1 MLHALCHI
9 GLGRMDADPSVSFFL
24 AICADMLPERM
35 LPFAAQVVS
44 VLFLF
49 FFLIIFPEP
58 G

>member
-1 MLHALCHI
+1 
-9 GLGRMDADPSVSFFL
+9 MDADPSVSFFL